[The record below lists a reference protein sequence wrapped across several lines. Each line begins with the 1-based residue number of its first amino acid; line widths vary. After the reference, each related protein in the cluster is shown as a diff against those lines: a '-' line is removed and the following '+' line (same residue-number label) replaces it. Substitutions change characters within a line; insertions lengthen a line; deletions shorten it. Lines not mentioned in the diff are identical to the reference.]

1 MMLACLIAAR
11 EYYIGY
17 ELQNSLERE
26 VENMSSAAGND
37 QSADI
42 NKNASAF
49 GITPSSSSP
58 TTANSLFA
66 NAQLSAEK
74 QQMLQV
80 GKGDTISSLLAN
92 VGISAKEIE
101 RASNTREQ
109 LKNR

>member
-1 MMLACLIAAR
+1 
-11 EYYIGY
+11 
-17 ELQNSLERE
+17 
-26 VENMSSAAGND
+26 MSSAAGND

-80 GKGDTISSLLAN
+80 LLLRKDKLL
-92 VGISAKEIE
+92 GMLEIPALQE
-101 RASNTREQ
+101 DVICIMESF
-109 LKNR
+109 